1 MIAAVRS
8 PVFAVSLLLVALL
21 AAACSGGPSQST
33 PSGSATFSGGVTTSV
48 SSSGEPA
55 ADPYPQA
62 KRVAVHYAEALGLGR
77 DRAARALSDP
87 SDAKA
92 RRTLRQFQSFLH
104 AIPIARIDAQPSP
117 VSLPAPYPATDVGVM
132 LDLRARLSRHA
143 LTDWVP
149 LGQRAL
155 VLSPQGDGWRVD
167 QDATHS
173 GVVTVVPSG
182 LALFEH
188 PHFLTGTRA
197 TVVYGLESAASE
209 ARTIRSAADAT
220 VPHIA
225 STYGGGPAAARPLI
239 FLVKDRDQGQQL
251 IGHDIGQ
258 TAVLGT
264 VSDSF
269 TYVFMR
275 QYRRVDSVS
284 QSSSVAG
291 MMTLLATRVMFRH
304 VPTSLTQGVASYE
317 QNVYLNGRGFLLPL
331 DGVAVAYPGY
341 QTLKRWTTTDS
352 LWGLEGHGQQL
363 AAQDAL
369 AMGHVIISDH
379 GGVAALKRLGRAFR
393 NASGGDFTPAQVRA
407 AFTKA
412 LHASFDHVVSEAH
425 AYVAGGSWKFG

>member
-1 MIAAVRS
+1 MIAFVRIAAVLI
-8 PVFAVSLLLVALL
+8 ALALV
-21 AAACSGGPSQST
+21 AAACSGGSSDSVPK
-33 PSGSATFSGGVTTSV
+33 GSASSGGGSAASAPGGST
-48 SSSGEPA
+48 GPA
-55 ADPYPQA
+55 ADADPQA
-62 KRVAVHYAEALGLGR
+62 RRVAVHYAEALGLGR
-77 DRAARALSDP
+77 ARAARALSAP
-87 SDAKA
+87 SDAA
-92 RRTLRQFQSFLH
+92 AGRTLRQFQRFLD

-117 VSLPAPYPATDVGVM
+117 VSLPAPFPAEDVGVM

-155 VLSPQGDGWRVD
+155 VLAPHGTSWRVD

-197 TVVYGLESAASE
+197 TVVYGLDSAAPE
-209 ARTIRSAADAT
+209 ARTIRSAADST

-225 STYGGGPAAARPLI
+225 ATYGGGPAAARPLI
-239 FLVKDRDQGQQL
+239 FLVKDREQGQQL

-275 QYRRVDSVS
+275 QYRRVDDVS
-284 QSSSVAG
+284 QSSSVTG

-304 VPTSLTQGVASYE
+304 VPTSLQQGVASYE
-317 QNVYLNGRGFLLPL
+317 ENAYLNGRGFLLPL
-331 DGVAVAYPGY
+331 DGIAVAYPGY
-341 QTLKRWTTTDS
+341 PTLKRWTTTDS

-363 AAQDAL
+363 AGQDAL
-369 AMGHVIISDH
+369 AMGHVIISSH

-407 AFTKA
+407 AFRRA
-412 LHASFDHVVSEAH
+412 LHASFDQVVSEAH